1 MRPSGAGAAT
11 RGCWCPAGPPCPSI
25 GMHTPSCC
33 CRAQHQCSK
42 HPLLCRWLLQGVE
55 LHVSPMDTAFVV
67 EELEERDMKKGGKK

>member
-1 MRPSGAGAAT
+1 
-11 RGCWCPAGPPCPSI
+11 
-25 GMHTPSCC
+25 MHTPSCC